1 MKDITILDTYMPN
14 DRSSKY
20 LRQKLKELQGG
31 IDKYS
36 IKAGDLNTLLSE
48 TDRSSR
54 QKISKD
60 IVELT
65 EPSINWF

>member
-1 MKDITILDTYMPN
+1 MKDITILDMYMPN

-36 IKAGDLNTLLSE
+36 IKAGDLNTLVSE
-48 TDRSSR
+48 TDRSNR

-65 EPSINWF
+65 EPSIKWF

>member
-1 MKDITILDTYMPN
+1 MKDITILDMYMPN

-20 LRQKLKELQGG
+20 LRQKLQELQGG

-36 IKAGDLNTLLSE
+36 IKPGDLNTLLSE
-48 TDRSSR
+48 TDRSNR

-60 IVELT
+60 IVQLT
-65 EPSINWF
+65 EPSIN